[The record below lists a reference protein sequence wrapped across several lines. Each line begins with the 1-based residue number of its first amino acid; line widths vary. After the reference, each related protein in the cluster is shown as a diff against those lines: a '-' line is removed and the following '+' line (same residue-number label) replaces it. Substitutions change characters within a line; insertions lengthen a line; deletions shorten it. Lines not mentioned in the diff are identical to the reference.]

1 MITKTPPINNA
12 FIFLTNDIFFK
23 NPNLFMAVNVSF

>member
-23 NPNLFMAVNVSF
+23 STNYFVDSTVSF